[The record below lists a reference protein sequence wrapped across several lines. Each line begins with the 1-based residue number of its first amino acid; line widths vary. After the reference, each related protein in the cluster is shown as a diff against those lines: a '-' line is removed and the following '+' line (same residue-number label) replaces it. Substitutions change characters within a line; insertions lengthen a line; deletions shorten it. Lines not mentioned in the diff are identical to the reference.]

1 MWEIKYIEQLS
12 NVSKVSK
19 LVRTGPQSFNL
30 GTTPELNFNRPNNG
44 LKRSH
49 YKMKVSTPEGS

>member
-1 MWEIKYIEQLS
+1 MREIKCTEQLS

-30 GTTPELNFNRPNNG
+30 GPTPELNFNRPNG
-44 LKRSH
+44 LKRFH
-49 YKMKVSTPEGS
+49 YMMVSTPEGSY